1 MYDKLSLFYHIKMY
15 LNTLIKYGGEHFYI
29 VGMTK
34 SGKIELLK
42 YIFAKEHLKQKKNV
56 ILIDPHG
63 TCPNK

>member
-1 MYDKLSLFYHIKMY
+1 MY